1 MRPFAALSSC
11 DPKKTIVPS
20 QAVLRWFASFAPH
33 PVSVSWRKRL
43 RSCFGAL
50 LGIAATGASM
60 HWLLGPQAQIPFL
73 IAPMGAS
80 AVLLFGV
87 PASPLAQPWSFIGG
101 NLVAAT
107 VGVLS
112 AMWIGDPILAAA
124 LALAAATCV
133 MFALRCIHPPSGA
146 VALTAVL
153 GGPAIHA
160 LGLRFVLEPVALQS
174 LVLLASAIV
183 YHTVTGH
190 RYPHVARP
198 AAHTAPGA
206 AGVTRADLEAI
217 VRERGELIDVA
228 ADDLESLVHEA
239 QLVAYA
245 RSFSELKCADIMTRD
260 AVSVSSET
268 TAAAAWRLLERN
280 RIKALPVI
288 DETRRVVGIVTRT
301 DFVGRTAFGLRGPR
315 SRGIS
320 LWRDASA
327 SRRVDDLMTPNV
339 RTVDADLS
347 VAQLIPVFAHYGHHH
362 IPVVDERRRL
372 IGMITQ
378 ADLIGGLHR
387 QTQTRQLRSA

>member
-1 MRPFAALSSC
+1 
-11 DPKKTIVPS
+11 
-20 QAVLRWFASFAPH
+20 
-33 PVSVSWRKRL
+33 
-43 RSCFGAL
+43 
-50 LGIAATGASM
+50 M
-60 HWLLGPQAQIPFL
+60 HWLLGSQAQVPFL

-112 AMWIGDPILAAA
+112 AMWIHDPILAAA

-160 LGLRFVLEPVALQS
+160 LGLRFVFEPVAVQS
-174 LVLLASAIV
+174 VVLLGSAIV

-190 RYPHVARP
+190 RYPHAKR
-198 AAHTAPGA
+198 AATATAPGM
-206 AGVTRADLEAI
+206 AGVTRSDLETI
-217 VRERGELIDVA
+217 MRERGELLAVA
-228 ADDLESLVHEA
+228 ADDLESVVREA
-239 QLVAYA
+239 QLLAYA
-245 RSFSELKCADIMTRD
+245 RSFSELQCADIMTSD
-260 AVSVSSET
+260 AVSVSSDT
-268 TAAAAWRLLERN
+268 TAAAAWRLLERH

-288 DETRRVVGIVTRT
+288 DDMRRVVGIVTRT

-315 SRGIS
+315 SRRLS
-320 LWRDASA
+320 LWRDPSEG
-327 SRRVDDLMTPNV
+327 RRVDDLMTPNV
-339 RTVDADLS
+339 RTVDGSLP
-347 VAQLIPVFAHYGHHH
+347 VAELIPVFAHYGHHH
-362 IPVVDERRRL
+362 IPVVDDERRL

-387 QTQTRQLRSA
+387 QTQTRQLRTA

>member
-1 MRPFAALSSC
+1 MNNNVS
-11 DPKKTIVPS
+11 S

-33 PVSVSWRKRL
+33 PLAVSWRERL
-43 RSCFGAL
+43 RACIGAL

-107 VGVLS
+107 LGVLS
-112 AMWIGDPILAAA
+112 AMWIGDPVAAAA

-133 MFALRCIHPPSGA
+133 MFALRCVHPPSGA

-160 LGLRFVLEPVALQS
+160 LGLRFVIEPVAVQS
-174 LVLLASAIV
+174 LVLLASAII

-190 RYPHVARP
+190 RYPHASRP
-198 AAHTAPGA
+198 ASQTTAGI
-206 AGVTRADLEAI
+206 AGLTRADLEAI
-217 VRERGELIDVA
+217 VRARGEWIDVA
-228 ADDLESLVHEA
+228 SDDLESLVHEA
-239 QLVAYA
+239 QLLAYA
-245 RSFSELKCADIMTRD
+245 RSFSELKCDDIMSRN
-260 AVSVSSET
+260 AVSVSSDT
-268 TAAAAWRLLERN
+268 TAAAAWRLLERH

-288 DETRRVVGIVTRT
+288 DELRRVVGIVTRT

-315 SRGIS
+315 GGKRLSR
-320 LWRDASA
+320 WRDGSEAL
-327 SRRVDDLMTPNV
+327 RVDDLMTPNV
-339 RTVDADLS
+339 RTVDAEQP
-347 VAQLIPVFAHYGHHH
+347 VAELIPVFAHYGHHH
-362 IPVVDERRRL
+362 IPVVNEQRQL

-378 ADLIGGLHR
+378 SDLIGGLHR
-387 QTQTRQLRSA
+387 QTQTRQLKTA